1 MNDLIIE
8 EADLKLFYSLIILM
22 VLTLEEEAQ
31 AKQKL
36 SSLLN
41 VALSDKQQL
50 KKITTIIKNSL
61 GDNYS
66 VNYKNL
72 EKIIQ

>member
-1 MNDLIIE
+1 MNDLIIQ